1 MTPKSTRTRC
11 RAAFVPVWGFSLIEV
26 IAAIALFALGVTT
39 LIGLLTASV
48 ASTGATSDASA
59 AANLG
64 DLIRIE
70 LQTRVARARSLEPVN
85 LLFRAPDS
93 PPGDPRTDSQ
103 LLFASRDGITIGA
116 YADPI
121 WDDGLVERHFVIEL
135 VRLDPGGA
143 ANPGSEF
150 AFTAN
155 YLAVIRWPAFVPE
168 VDSTQPERIKPALRS
183 QQEAVLL
190 TGVITR

>member
-11 RAAFVPVWGFSLIEV
+11 WAALVRVRGFSLIEV
-26 IAAIALFALGVTT
+26 IAALALFALGVTT

-48 ASTGATSDASA
+48 ASTGATSDASV

-85 LLFRAPDS
+85 VLFRAPDS
-93 PPGDPRTDSQ
+93 RPGDPRGDAQ
-103 LLFASRDGITIGA
+103 FLFASRDGTTIGSS
-116 YADPI
+116 ADPI

-135 VRLDPGGA
+135 VRLDFGDA
-143 ANPGSEF
+143 LNPGSESAF
-150 AFTAN
+150 AAN

-168 VDSTQPERIKPALRS
+168 VDLTQPKRIKPALRS